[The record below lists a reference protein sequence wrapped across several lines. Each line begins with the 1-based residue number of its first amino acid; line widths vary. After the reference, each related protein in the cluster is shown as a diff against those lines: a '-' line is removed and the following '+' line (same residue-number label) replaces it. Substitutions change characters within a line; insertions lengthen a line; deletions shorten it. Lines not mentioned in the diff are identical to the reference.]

1 MDFLMRPAPRARDD
15 LARLKRQP
23 LLQEHRQR
31 QTLNVDLGEL
41 KPLVEAASKN
51 QGKRPAAFVREA
63 VALALREHQAVPMRL
78 PSVAANR
85 RPGAEVV
92 NFGGR
97 LTLAQSE
104 ALRSAAATEG
114 LSQIE
119 FVAAVAEG
127 ALRPSRLRTM
137 EVLAELTMRLQ
148 AVELE
153 LHALAR
159 RLSDAAQVDLAVRE
173 VRAQA
178 RRAAEVLDD
187 VSTTRRKAPRRGNG
201 A

>member
-1 MDFLMRPAPRARDD
+1 MKPATRAHDA
-15 LARLKRQP
+15 LAQLERQP

-41 KPLVEAASKN
+41 KPLVEATSKN

-63 VALALREHQAVPMRL
+63 VALALQEHQAVPVRL

-104 ALRSAAATEG
+104 ALRSAAAAEG

-127 ALRPSRLRTM
+127 ALSPPLRLRTM
-137 EVLAELTMRLQ
+137 EALAELTTRLQ

-159 RLSDAAQVDLAVRE
+159 RVPDAAQVDVAVRE

-187 VSTTRRKAPRRGNG
+187 VSTSRRKAARRANG